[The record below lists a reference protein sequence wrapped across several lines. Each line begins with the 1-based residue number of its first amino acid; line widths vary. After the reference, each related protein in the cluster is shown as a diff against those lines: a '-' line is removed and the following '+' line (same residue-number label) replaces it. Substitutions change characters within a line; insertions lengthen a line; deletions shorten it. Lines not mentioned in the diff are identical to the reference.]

1 MNEWTIS
8 RPEELWS
15 VIPDIIN
22 QLGNRKKIAL
32 YGEMGAGKT
41 TFAKVFARIV
51 GVVADT
57 SSPTFSLVNAYPLT
71 DDQGRQGVLHHLDLY
86 RLRHIQE
93 VLDIGIDEILYDS
106 WYCLIEW
113 PQIIESVLPDDTARI
128 TIEALNEHT
137 RRIRMN

>member
-1 MNEWTIS
+1 MNEWSIS

-15 VIPDIIN
+15 VIPDMIN

-93 VLDIGIDEILYDS
+93 ALDIGIDEILYDP

-113 PQIIESVLPDDTARI
+113 PQIIEPVLPDDTARI

-137 RRIRMN
+137 RRIRLN